1 MEFYNVRKRKKVE
14 IPVDKIEK
22 RLLESKTKSGDVR
35 TRYAFATVDDDGTK
49 MLKFCKKED
58 YDAFQ

>member
-14 IPVDKIEK
+14 IPHDKIEK
-22 RLLESKTKSGDVR
+22 RLLESKTKSGAVR
-35 TRYAFATVDDDGTK
+35 VRYAFATVDDDGTK

-58 YDAFQ
+58 YDSFQ

>member
-14 IPVDKIEK
+14 IPHEQIEK
-22 RLLESKTKSGDVR
+22 RLLEMKTKSGDVR
-35 TRYAFATVDDDGTK
+35 TRYAFATVDDDGTN

-58 YDAFQ
+58 YDSFK